1 MLLAGL
7 CSKVGLW
14 LCSMVRL
21 GPLASWTVQSP
32 PVQRGCRLFPGKAAP
47 LVGFCAWAVRQ
58 AVRQNHPIGWASGR
72 TLIGLCY

>member
-32 PVQRGCRLFPGKAAP
+32 PVQRGCRLFPARQRLWLDSVLGQCGR
-47 LVGFCAWAVRQ
+47 LCAKITRLDGPRA
-58 AVRQNHPIGWASGR
+58 
-72 TLIGLCY
+72 GL